1 LTRAMKN
8 CVERSSRRLCLLL
21 VLAGLLLSGC
31 AAHRV
36 LGPYRESPQLV
47 SLALHAALDRSEAW
61 CSLSARAHLKM
72 ILPGTRVR
80 ANGHLMFLAGERFEV
95 GFVKPYDRFI
105 GNFYVT
111 PTQFVYWDLKVS
123 PTVYGST
130 DTLTLSQLIPVVVPN
145 WEPRDLLP
153 FPVSG
158 RTGGFQADS
167 IWRRG
172 TAIYVSG
179 RSDGAR
185 HTLTLSADDGRVLEE
200 SIERAGRDLMV
211 KHFSK
216 HKQIRSWPLAR
227 RVVCSDSSGQSAFIW
242 TLSGIA
248 LDADDFQPDRL
259 AADSSN
265 TGASP

>member
-1 LTRAMKN
+1 MKN
-8 CVERSSRRLCLLL
+8 CVARSSRKLGVVL
-21 VLAGLLLSGC
+21 VLAGALLSGC
-31 AAHRV
+31 AARSV
-36 LGPYRESPQLV
+36 LGTYRQSPQLAT
-47 SLALHAALDRSEAW
+47 LALHAALDRSEAW
-61 CSLSARAHLKM
+61 RSLSASVQLK
-72 ILPGTRVR
+72 IVVPGTHVR
-80 ANGHLMFLAGERFEV
+80 AKGHVLFLAGERFEV
-95 GFVKPYDRFI
+95 GFVKPFDRFI

-158 RTGGFQADS
+158 RTGGFQMDS
-167 IWRRG
+167 SWRSG
-172 TAIYVSG
+172 TTIYVSG

-185 HTLTLSADDGRVLEE
+185 HTLALSAADGRVLEE

-211 KHFSK
+211 KRFSK
-216 HKQIRSWPLAR
+216 PAQIRFWPVAR
-227 RVVCSDSSGQSAFIW
+227 RVVCSDSSGQSTFTW

-248 LDADDFQPDRL
+248 LDAVDFQPDRL
-259 AADSSN
+259 AEDSSN
-265 TGASP
+265 TGTNP